1 MIWKI
6 NILLLLLLLTA
17 GVGDG
22 GMAAPGLLLQEAGR
36 HAAAVLSLRQG
47 AAGVRTGHQTLP
59 VHAGG
64 QALHPVHRLQAAH
77 LRPLQGGGGLDCPP
91 EQTP

>member
-36 HAAAVLSLRQG
+36 HAAVVLSLRQG
-47 AAGVRTGHQTLP
+47 AAGVR
-59 VHAGG
+59 AGNTPLQIHG
-64 QALHPVHRLQAAH
+64 GGTTLHP
-77 LRPLQGGGGLDCPP
+77 
-91 EQTP
+91 